1 MLRVSGWTASENQI
15 YENLINEAMFR
26 TRCCIPCIVQSYNE
40 ENNTVEC
47 QPAIRERIINEDG
60 TIQYVQL
67 PLLVNVPVVFP
78 GSSDFELKFAL
89 KQNDECL
96 VLFSDLSI
104 DNFWEK
110 GSLQNPV
117 EVRRH
122 DLSDGIAI
130 PCRLSLQKR
139 SEQAKASIVVSS
151 KGDIILNSSK
161 GDIIFNSA
169 SGTFNSDQLY
179 KIIYS
184 HYHKVVTPTGAFN
197 TTSPLGVDE

>member
-78 GSSDFELKFAL
+78 GSSDFELKLIL

-139 SEQAKASIVVSS
+139 SEEVKASIVVGNDG
-151 KGDIILNSSK
+151 K
-161 GDIIFNSA
+161 IIFNSA
-169 SGTFNSDQLY
+169 SGTFNSEQLY
-179 KIIYS
+179 KIVYS
-184 HYHKVVTPTGAFN
+184 HYHQIITPTGALN
-197 TTSPLGVDE
+197 TTSPLGVDEQ

>member
-40 ENNTVEC
+40 GNNTVEC

-78 GSSDFELKFAL
+78 GSSDFELKFTL

-139 SEQAKASIVVSS
+139 SEQTKASIVVSS
-151 KGDIILNSSK
+151 N

-179 KIIYS
+179 KIVYS
-184 HYHKVVTPTGAFN
+184 HYHRVVTPTGAFN

>member
-15 YENLINEAMFR
+15 YENLINEAMLR

-78 GSSDFELKFAL
+78 GSSDFELKFIL

-139 SEQAKASIVVSS
+139 SEEVKTSIVVGNDG
-151 KGDIILNSSK
+151 KIM
-161 GDIIFNSA
+161 FNSA
-169 SGTFNSDQLY
+169 SGTFNSEQLY
-179 KIIYS
+179 KIVYS
-184 HYHKVVTPTGAFN
+184 HYHQVITPTGAFN
-197 TTSPLGVDE
+197 TTSPLGVDEQ

>member
-40 ENNTVEC
+40 VNNTVEC
-47 QPAIRERIINEDG
+47 QPTIRERIINEDG
-60 TIQYVQL
+60 TVQYVQL
-67 PLLVNVPVVFP
+67 PLLVNVPVIFP
-78 GSSDFELKFAL
+78 GSSNFELKFAL

-104 DNFWEK
+104 DNFWQK

-122 DLSDGIAI
+122 DLSDGMAI
-130 PCRLSLQKR
+130 PCRISLQKR
-139 SEQAKASIVVSS
+139 SEKTDASIVVESN
-151 KGDIILNSSK
+151 GR
-161 GDIIFNSA
+161 IIFNSSA
-169 SGTFNSDQLY
+169 GTFNSDQLY
-179 KIIYS
+179 DIVHN
-184 HYHKVVTPTGAFN
+184 HYHNVVTTIGTFE
-197 TTSPLGVDE
+197 TTTPLGVKE

>member
-40 ENNTVEC
+40 AKNTVEC
-47 QPAIRERIINEDG
+47 QPVIRERIINEDG
-60 TIQYVQL
+60 TVQYVQL
-67 PLLVNVPVVFP
+67 PLLVNVPVIFP
-78 GSSDFELKFAL
+78 GSSSFELKFAL

-104 DNFWEK
+104 DNFWQK

-122 DLSDGIAI
+122 DLSDGMAI
-130 PCRLSLQKR
+130 PCRISLQKR
-139 SEQAKASIVVSS
+139 SGETDASIVVESD
-151 KGDIILNSSK
+151 GR
-161 GDIIFNSA
+161 IIFNSRA
-169 SGTFNSDQLY
+169 GTFNSDQLY
-179 KIIYS
+179 DIVYN
-184 HYHKVVTPTGAFN
+184 HYHQVVTTMGVFD
-197 TTSPLGVDE
+197 TTTPLGVKE

>member
-40 ENNTVEC
+40 EKNTVEC

-60 TIQYVQL
+60 TVQYVQL
-67 PLLVNVPVVFP
+67 PLLVNVPVIFP
-78 GSSDFELKFAL
+78 GSSSFELKFAL

-104 DNFWEK
+104 DNFWQK

-122 DLSDGIAI
+122 DLSDGMAI
-130 PCRLSLQKR
+130 PCRISLQKR
-139 SEQAKASIVVSS
+139 SEKTNVSIVVESN
-151 KGDIILNSSK
+151 GR
-161 GDIIFNSA
+161 IIFNSKA
-169 SGTFNSDQLY
+169 GTFDSDQLY
-179 KIIYS
+179 DIVYN
-184 HYHKVVTPTGAFN
+184 HYHQVVTPNGVFN
-197 TTSPLGVDE
+197 TTAPLGVKE

>member
-78 GSSDFELKFAL
+78 GSSDFELKLIL

-104 DNFWEK
+104 DSKTSQPINT
-110 GSLQNPV
+110 
-117 EVRRH
+117 R
-122 DLSDGIAI
+122 
-130 PCRLSLQKR
+130 KR
-139 SEQAKASIVVSS
+139 GERSS
-151 KGDIILNSSK
+151 CSR
-161 GDIIFNSA
+161 F
-169 SGTFNSDQLY
+169 
-179 KIIYS
+179 
-184 HYHKVVTPTGAFN
+184 
-197 TTSPLGVDE
+197 ERE

>member
-40 ENNTVEC
+40 GNNTVEC

-130 PCRLSLQKR
+130 PCKLSLQKR
-139 SEQAKASIVVSS
+139 SEQTKASIVV
-151 KGDIILNSSK
+151 SSK

-179 KIIYS
+179 KIVYS
-184 HYHKVVTPTGAFN
+184 HYHQVITPTGAFN
-197 TTSPLGVDE
+197 TTSPLGVNEQ

>member
-15 YENLINEAMFR
+15 YENLINEAMLR

-40 ENNTVEC
+40 GNNTVEC
-47 QPAIRERIINEDG
+47 QPAIRERIVNEDG

-67 PLLVNVPVVFP
+67 PLLINVPVVFP

-139 SEQAKASIVVSS
+139 SEQTKASIVV
-151 KGDIILNSSK
+151 SSK

-179 KIIYS
+179 KIVYS
-184 HYHKVVTPTGAFN
+184 HYHQVITPTGAFN
-197 TTSPLGVDE
+197 TTSPLGVDKQ

>member
-139 SEQAKASIVVSS
+139 SEEVKASIVVGNDG
-151 KGDIILNSSK
+151 KIV
-161 GDIIFNSA
+161 FNSA
-169 SGTFNSDQLY
+169 SGTFNSEQLY
-179 KIIYS
+179 KIVYS
-184 HYHKVVTPTGAFN
+184 HYHQIITPTGALN
-197 TTSPLGVDE
+197 TTSPLGVDEQ